1 MKKPHNSNG
10 IQQRILIITLSC
22 ILIMCVVISFVSYY
36 IFQNYL
42 QHSLIQS
49 TGTSLRLLTDTIDS
63 STNDIY
69 QMVRFCQTNSNVAK
83 YIQEAHSPGSV
94 LSVST
99 YDRLTEEFNNNPSN
113 AYITR
118 MAVVTSENFLQI
130 VSASYSSTADLAAEI
145 PKLPFFDDLLTD
157 FTYNFS
163 TGFIED
169 PFHRKKLKVIPVIR
183 PITYQYSSVQGG
195 YLFLEISDELFTD
208 PLTRYDIAEDSQVIL
223 TIGGHHYI
231 YEDGYFVEYAD
242 SYEVLENIS
251 DSSLTRNLTVNR
263 IKNSEGEVSIVL
275 TSPLNMRDC
284 YISQNISRTELLN
297 QRILFAG
304 LLIGMLVAIIGIGI
318 VLMFILNK
326 MINVPVQKIRDK
338 MLKISRGDFSRDK
351 DIEWPHE
358 LGDIGRGIN
367 DLSENVVVL
376 MERRLEDEKQRQDL
390 EYKMLQ
396 SQINPHFLYNT
407 LNSIKWMAV
416 TQGADG
422 ISEMTTALS
431 RLLRSISKGT
441 SLLVS
446 IREELSL
453 VEDYFT
459 IQRYRY
465 GGIISMDTSVE
476 DDSLYESRIVKFT
489 LQPLVEN
496 AIFHGIEPKGTAGKI
511 TIHVG
516 YQKEE
521 ASAGHIRIDVT
532 DDGVG
537 MSPEK
542 ARLVL
547 SDTQESS
554 TDFFK
559 EIGISNVQKRLQYEF
574 GEQYGITI
582 ESVEGS
588 YTTMSI
594 HIPYRA
600 DIQEGETDV

>member
-1 MKKPHNSNG
+1 MKRAHGSNKM
-10 IQQRILIITLSC
+10 QKQILAITLSC

-36 IFQNYL
+36 IFRNYL

-49 TGTSLRLLTDTIDS
+49 TGTSLSLLTDTINS

-69 QMVRFCQTNSNVAK
+69 RIVRFCQTNPDVAK
-83 YIQEAHSPGSV
+83 YIENTNPDSV
-94 LSVST
+94 LSYYT
-99 YDRLTEEFNNNPSN
+99 YDRITEEYNNNPSN
-113 AYITR
+113 TYIAR
-118 MAVVTSENFLQI
+118 LAVVSGEKFLQ
-130 VSASYSSTADLAAEI
+130 VVTPAYSSAVNLAAEI
-145 PKLPFFDDLLTD
+145 PNLPFFEDLLTD
-157 FTYNFS
+157 STYNFS

-169 PFHRKKLKVIPVIR
+169 PFHRKRYTVIPTIR
-183 PITYQYSSVQGG
+183 PITYQYNSIQGG

-208 PLTRYDIAEDSQVIL
+208 PLKRYDIAEDSHVLL
-223 TIGGHHYI
+223 TIDGHHYL
-231 YEDGYFVEYAD
+231 YEDGQFTEYTD
-242 SYEVLENIS
+242 SYEVIEDIS
-251 DSSLTRNLTVNR
+251 DLSLTRDISTYRVRNP
-263 IKNSEGEVSIVL
+263 EGDSNIVL
-275 TSPLNMRDC
+275 TSPLNMKNC
-284 YISQNISRTELLN
+284 FISQTISQTELLN
-297 QRILFAG
+297 QRTLFGG
-304 LLIGMLVAIIGIGI
+304 LLIGLLIVVIGIGI
-318 VLMFILNK
+318 ALMFILNR
-326 MINVPVQKIRDK
+326 MINVPVLRIRDK
-338 MLKISRGDFSRDK
+338 MVKISHGDFSRDN
-351 DIEWPHE
+351 DIEWQHE

-376 MERRLEDEKQRQDL
+376 MERRLEDEKQKRDL

-453 VEDYFT
+453 IEDYFT

-465 GGIISMDTSVE
+465 GGTISMEISVE
-476 DDSLYESRIVKFT
+476 EDSLYESQIIKFT

-511 TIHVG
+511 IIHV
-516 YQKEE
+516 YYVKE
-521 ASAGHIRIDVT
+521 ALSDRHIRIDVT

-537 MSPEK
+537 MSEEK
-542 ARLVL
+542 ARQIL
-547 SDTQESS
+547 SDHQE
-554 TDFFK
+554 TGADFFR
-559 EIGISNVQKRLQYEF
+559 EIGVSNVQKRLQYEF

-594 HIPYRA
+594 HIPYR
-600 DIQEGETDV
+600 INLQEGEADV

>member
-1 MKKPHNSNG
+1 MKKAHGSN
-10 IQQRILIITLSC
+10 QMQKQILAITLSC
-22 ILIMCVVISFVSYY
+22 ILIMCVVISFVSFYV
-36 IFQNYL
+36 FQNYL

-49 TGTSLRLLTDTIDS
+49 TGTSLGLLTDTINN
-63 STNDIY
+63 STDDIY
-69 QMVRFCQTNSNVAK
+69 RMVRFCQTNSDVAK
-83 YIQEAHSPGSV
+83 YIENPNPDSV
-94 LSVST
+94 LSVLT
-99 YDRLTEEFNNNPSN
+99 YDRLTEEYNNNPSN
-113 AYITR
+113 SYITR
-118 MAVVTSENFLQI
+118 MAVVTGDKFLQV
-130 VSASYSSTADLAAEI
+130 VSVSYSSTANLAEDI
-145 PKLPFFDDLLTD
+145 PKLPFFEDLLAD
-157 FTYNFS
+157 YTYNFS

-169 PFHRKKLKVIPVIR
+169 PFHHKKPNVIPVIR
-183 PITYQYSSVQGG
+183 PITYQYNSIQGG
-195 YLFLEISDELFTD
+195 YLFLEISDELFIN
-208 PLTRYDIAEDSQVIL
+208 PLNRYDIAEDSRVIL

-231 YEDGYFVEYAD
+231 YEDGYFVEYTG
-242 SYEVLENIS
+242 SYEMIESIS
-251 DSSLTRNLTVNR
+251 DFTLTRNIVVSK
-263 IKNSEGEVSIVL
+263 IKSPEGNTDTVL
-275 TSPLNMRDC
+275 TSPLNMKDC
-284 YISQNISRTELLN
+284 YISQTISNTELLN
-297 QRILFAG
+297 QQTIFVG
-304 LLIGMLVAIIGIGI
+304 LLIGMLVAVLGIGI
-318 VLMFILNK
+318 VLMFILNR
-326 MINVPVQKIRDK
+326 MINTPVQRIRDK
-338 MLKISRGDFSRDK
+338 MLKISQGDFSRDN

-376 MERRLEDEKQRQDL
+376 MERRLEDEKQKQDL

-416 TQGADG
+416 TQGAAG

-431 RLLRSISKGT
+431 RLLKSISKGT

-453 VEDYFT
+453 IEDYFT

-465 GGIISMDTSVE
+465 GGTISMEVSVE
-476 DDSLYESRIVKFT
+476 DDSLYESQIVKFT

-511 TIHVG
+511 TIHVCYVKG
-516 YQKEE
+516 ELSDE
-521 ASAGHIRIDVT
+521 HIRIDVT

-542 ARLVL
+542 ACQVL
-547 SDTQESS
+547 SDNQENRA
-554 TDFFK
+554 DFFR
-559 EIGISNVQKRLQYEF
+559 EIGVSNVQKRLQYEF

-594 HIPYRA
+594 HVPYRRKV
-600 DIQEGETDV
+600 QEGEADV